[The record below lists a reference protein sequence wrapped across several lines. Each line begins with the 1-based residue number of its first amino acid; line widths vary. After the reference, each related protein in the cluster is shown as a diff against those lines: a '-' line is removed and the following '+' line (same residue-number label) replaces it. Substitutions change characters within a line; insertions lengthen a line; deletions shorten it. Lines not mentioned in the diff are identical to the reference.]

1 MHFLT
6 SITRLSAIAAIT
18 VSSVTAAPAS
28 TSLQTRADSYVGYLV
43 STFSD
48 VTPAV
53 QFHLSKGNDA
63 GSYTFLN
70 KGQPVLK
77 STVGTKGVRDVFLA
91 HDSART
97 NYYMIA
103 TDLDINAA
111 GFSWDAA
118 TRTGSRGIVVWS
130 SKDLINWSAS
140 SLRAVESANAGM
152 TWAPSAVWDDATSQF
167 YVFWSSRLYADSDP
181 KHTGVAS
188 LDRIRYTTTKDF
200 VTFAPAKDYLAL
212 ANTPLIDQE
221 FQYLGKTDNFARFLK
236 NETVNQVYVETTTGG
251 LFGKWTRTPGYVRPE
266 SPREGP
272 ASFVDNVTPGLY
284 HLLLDDYTQ
293 YVPYQS
299 TDPAKSGAW
308 TASNYPNFPKGL
320 KHGSV
325 TPLTQKEYNAVAAKY
340 PA

>member
-28 TSLQTRADSYVGYLV
+28 TSLQTRADSFVGYLV

-77 STVGTKGVRDVFLA
+77 STVGTKG
-91 HDSART
+91 
-97 NYYMIA
+97 
-103 TDLDINAA
+103 
-111 GFSWDAA
+111 
-118 TRTGSRGIVVWS
+118 
-130 SKDLINWSAS
+130 
-140 SLRAVESANAGM
+140 SANAGM

-200 VTFAPAKDYLAL
+200 VNFAPAKDYLAL

-221 FQYLGKTDNFARFLK
+221 FQYLGKTGNFARFLK

>member
-1 MHFLT
+1 MLFLT
-6 SITRLSAIAAIT
+6 SITRLSTIAAIT
-18 VSSVTAAPAS
+18 VSGVIAALAS
-28 TSLQTRADSYVGYLV
+28 TSLQTRADSYVGYLA

-140 SLRAVESANAGM
+140 SLRTVESANAGM

-221 FQYLGKTDNFARFLK
+221 FQYLGKTGNFARFLK